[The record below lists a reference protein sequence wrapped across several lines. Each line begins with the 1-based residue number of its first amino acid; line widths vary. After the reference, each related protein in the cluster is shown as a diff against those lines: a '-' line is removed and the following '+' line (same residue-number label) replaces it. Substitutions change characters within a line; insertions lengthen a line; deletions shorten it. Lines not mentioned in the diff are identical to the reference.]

1 MKALRLFVVLFTFI
15 FVLTI
20 KVVERRLITIK
31 LALVLAVIIVSVAYI
46 GPHGFNTVAAKDI
59 FPEVFN
65 IPDGWQPE
73 GIVVGRGTDF
83 FVGSLLTGA
92 VYRGGISSLEK
103 VVIFYDIKKF

>member
-1 MKALRLFVVLFTFI
+1 
-15 FVLTI
+15 
-20 KVVERRLITIK
+20 
-31 LALVLAVIIVSVAYI
+31 
-46 GPHGFNTVAAKDI
+46 VAAKDI

-92 VYRGGISSLEK
+92 VYRGGGNLKFGEGCDILCTQE
-103 VVIFYDIKKF
+103 VWTVI